1 MQTVHDLASLRA
13 ALRAWRQ
20 QDRRIALVPTMGNLH
35 AGHHA
40 LVRRAQQCAP
50 RVVASVFVN
59 PTQFGPNED
68 YTRYP
73 RTLKQDQAGLAALG
87 CDLLF
92 AHAVEVMYPYGPE
105 QALRIHVPEITEVL
119 EGAHRPGHFDG
130 VATVVTKLFAMVQ
143 PDYAVFGEKD
153 WQQLQV
159 VRRLQR
165 DLGLAL
171 EIVGLATV
179 READGLALS
188 SRNQYLNADERA
200 RAPLLH
206 ATLRWMRAA
215 AAQGHGHAVI
225 EHAAAQRLQR
235 AGFAPDYCAIR
246 VADTLQPAA
255 RDVPAA
261 QLIAL
266 IAARLGGTRLIDNL
280 PFATP

>member
-13 ALRAWRQ
+13 ALRAWRK
-20 QDRRIALVPTMGNLH
+20 QDQRIALVPTMGNLH

-50 RVVASVFVN
+50 RVVVSVFVN

-73 RTLKQDQAGLAALG
+73 RTLRQDQAGLAALD

-92 AHAVEVMYPYGPE
+92 APAVEVMYPYGPE
-105 QALRIHVPEITEVL
+105 QALSIHVPEITDVL

-130 VATVVTKLFAMVQ
+130 VATVVAKLFAMVQ

-159 VRRLQR
+159 VRRMVA
-165 DLGLAL
+165 DLHLPVEVIAV
-171 EIVGLATV
+171 ETV

-188 SRNQYLNADERA
+188 SRNRYLAADERA
-200 RAPLLH
+200 RAPALH
-206 ATLRWMRAA
+206 RALRHAAGRLAAGAEAA
-215 AAQGHGHAVI
+215 AVLAEATASLTA
-225 EHAAAQRLQR
+225 E
-235 AGFAPDYCAIR
+235 GFAVDYFALVDGPSLRAI
-246 VADTLQPAA
+246 PALAPGA
-255 RDVPAA
+255 R
-261 QLIAL
+261 LIA
-266 IAARLGGTRLIDNL
+266 AARLGPVRLLDNL
-280 PFATP
+280 AAG